1 MDVSP
6 LDWNAQPLIV
16 CSALLASNDTDEREE
31 HVEKASDSSRGKGV
45 VVEVGRVRVGVDRG
59 RGRERKLD
67 YIPIHY
73 IREYI
78 MKINEKKHVMTKD
91 ICIHIHTH
99 TFMYRNV

>member
-6 LDWNAQPLIV
+6 LFANAPLYIV

-31 HVEKASDSSRGKGV
+31 HPRKAADSSRGKRV
-45 VVEVGRVRVGVDRG
+45 VVEVRKVRVGVDRD
-59 RGRERKLD
+59 RGRVRRLD

-78 MKINEKKHVMTKD
+78 MKIK
-91 ICIHIHTH
+91 
-99 TFMYRNV
+99 